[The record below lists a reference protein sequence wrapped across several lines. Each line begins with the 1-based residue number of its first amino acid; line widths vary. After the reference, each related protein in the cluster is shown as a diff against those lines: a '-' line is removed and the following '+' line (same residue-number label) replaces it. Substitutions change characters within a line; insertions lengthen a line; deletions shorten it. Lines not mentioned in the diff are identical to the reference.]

1 MRYQPLGES
10 GIEASVVALGAWAI
24 GGWYWGGTDETQ
36 SIDAIHAALDAGIN
50 FIDTAPAYGLGRSE
64 AIVGKAIAGR
74 RDQVVIASKCGI
86 VWHTQEGKPH
96 IQQYNKQTYRYI
108 GAESI
113 RYEIEESLRR
123 LQTDYIDLY
132 QTHWQD
138 PTTPIEETMG
148 TLLELKEQGKIRAIG
163 VCNATADDMEQYR
176 KLGALASDQERYSM
190 LDRHIEEEQLP
201 YCRNHGIAVL
211 AYSPLEQ
218 GLLTGKVTT
227 EREFA
232 EDDWRTEKPGFD
244 MDSRT
249 RINTML
255 EEDFQPIAD
264 RHGLTFAQ
272 LAIAWTIAQP
282 GLTHALVGARN
293 VQQATEN
300 AAAGDVIL
308 SAQESAAMNEAVHKR
323 GLFNLTSR

>member
-1 MRYQPLGES
+1 MG
-10 GIEASVVALGAWAI
+10 AL
-24 GGWYWGGTDETQ
+24 
-36 SIDAIHAALDAGIN
+36 LD
-50 FIDTAPAYGLGRSE
+50 
-64 AIVGKAIAGR
+64 
-74 RDQVVIASKCGI
+74 
-86 VWHTQEGKPH
+86 
-96 IQQYNKQTYRYI
+96 
-108 GAESI
+108 
-113 RYEIEESLRR
+113 
-123 LQTDYIDLY
+123 
-132 QTHWQD
+132 
-138 PTTPIEETMG
+138 
-148 TLLELKEQGKIRAIG
+148 LKEEGKIRAIG
-163 VCNATADDMEQYR
+163 VSNATAAEMEQYR
-176 KLGALASDQERYSM
+176 KLGPLASDQERYSL
-190 LDRHIEEEQLP
+190 LDQHIEEEQLP

-244 MDSRT
+244 MESRA

-255 EEDFQPIAD
+255 KEDFQPIAD

-308 SAQESAAMNEAVHKR
+308 SSQESAAMNEAVHKR

>member
-1 MRYQPLGES
+1 MRYRPLGQS

-50 FIDTAPAYGLGRSE
+50 FIDTAPVYGLGRSE

-74 RDQVVIASKCGI
+74 RDQVVIASKCGV
-86 VWHTQEGKPH
+86 VWHTQKGKFRLEADG
-96 IQQYNKQTYRYI
+96 KQVYRYL

-132 QTHWQD
+132 QTHQQD
-138 PTTPIEETMG
+138 PTTSIEETMG
-148 TLLELKEQGKIRAIG
+148 ILLELKEQGKIRAIG
-163 VCNATADDMEQYR
+163 VSNETADHMEQYR
-176 KLGALASDQERYSM
+176 KLGPVDSDQERYSI
-190 LDRHIEEEQLP
+190 LDQHIEEEQLP

-211 AYSPLEQ
+211 AFSPLEQ

-227 EREFA
+227 EREFP
-232 EDDWRTEKPGFD
+232 EDDLRTDKPGFD
-244 MDSRT
+244 IDSRR

-255 EEDFQPIAD
+255 KQDFQPIAD
-264 RHGLTFAQ
+264 RHGLTLAQ

-293 VQQATEN
+293 PQQAAEN
-300 AAAGDVIL
+300 AAAGDVVL
-308 SAQESAAMNEAVHKR
+308 SSQESAAMNQAVHKR
-323 GLFNLTSR
+323 GLFNFTIR

>member
-1 MRYQPLGES
+1 MRYRPLGQS

-64 AIVGKAIAGR
+64 TIVGKAIAGR
-74 RDQVVIASKCGI
+74 RDQVVIATKCGV

-96 IQQYNKQTYRYI
+96 IQQHNKQTYRYL

-123 LQTDYIDLY
+123 LQTDYI
-132 QTHWQD
+132 
-138 PTTPIEETMG
+138 EE
-148 TLLELKEQGKIRAIG
+148 R
-163 VCNATADDMEQYR
+163 YR
-176 KLGALASDQERYSM
+176 KLGPLDSDQERYSM
-190 LDRHIEEEQLP
+190 LDQHIEEEQLP

-244 MDSRT
+244 MDSRR

-255 EEDFQPIAD
+255 KEDFQPIAD
-264 RHGLTFAQ
+264 RHGLTCAQ
-272 LAIAWTIAQP
+272 LAIAWAIAQP

-308 SAQESAAMNEAVHKR
+308 TPAESDAINQAVRKR
-323 GLFNLTSR
+323 GLFNFTTR

>member
-1 MRYQPLGES
+1 MRYQPLGQS

-50 FIDTAPAYGLGRSE
+50 FIDTAPVYGLGRSE
-64 AIVGKAIAGR
+64 TIVGKAIADR
-74 RDQVVIASKCGI
+74 RDQVVIATKCGI
-86 VWHTQEGKPH
+86 VWHTQKGKLRLEE
-96 IQQYNKQTYRYI
+96 YGKQLYGYL
-108 GAESI
+108 GAEAI

-132 QTHWQD
+132 QTHAQD
-138 PTTPIEETMG
+138 PTTPIEETMA

-163 VCNATADDMEQYR
+163 VSNATAAEMEQYR
-176 KLGALASDQERYSM
+176 ELGPLDSDQERYSL
-190 LDRHIEEEQLP
+190 LDQHIAEEQLP
-201 YCRNHGIAVL
+201 YCQDHGIAVL

-218 GLLTGKVTT
+218 GLLTGKVTA
-227 EREFA
+227 ERQFA
-232 EDDWRTEKPGFD
+232 KDDLRTEKPGFD
-244 MDSRT
+244 MDSRA

-255 EEDFQPIAD
+255 KEDFQPIAD
-264 RHGLTFAQ
+264 RHGLTLAQ

-282 GLTHALVGARN
+282 GVTHALVGTRN
-293 VQQATEN
+293 VQQAIEN

-308 SAQESAAMNEAVHKR
+308 NAQESATMSEAVQKR
-323 GLFNLTSR
+323 GLFNLTIR

>member
-1 MRYQPLGES
+1 MRYRPLGQS

-50 FIDTAPAYGLGRSE
+50 FIDTAPAYGLGHSE

-74 RDQVVIASKCGI
+74 RDQVVIATKCGL
-86 VWHTQEGKPH
+86 VWHIEKGISHLQE
-96 IQQYNKQTYRYI
+96 YDKQLYRYLS
-108 GAESI
+108 AESI
-113 RYEIEESLRR
+113 RYEIEQSLSR

-132 QTHWQD
+132 QTHRQD

-148 TLLELKEQGKIRAIG
+148 TLLELKEEGKIRAIG
-163 VCNATADDMEQYR
+163 VSNATAAEMEQYR
-176 KLGALASDQERYSM
+176 KLGPLDSDQERYSI
-190 LDRHIEEEQLP
+190 LDQHIEEEQLP

-244 MDSRT
+244 IDSRR

-255 EEDFQPIAD
+255 KEDLQSIAD
-264 RHGLTFAQ
+264 RHGLTLAQ

-282 GLTHALVGARN
+282 GLTHALVGVRN
-293 VQQATEN
+293 SQQAAEN
-300 AAAGDVIL
+300 AAAGDVVL
-308 SAQESAAMNEAVHKR
+308 SSQESAAMNQAVRKR
-323 GLFNLTSR
+323 GLLNLTIR

>member
-1 MRYQPLGES
+1 MRYRPLGQS

-36 SIDAIHAALDAGIN
+36 SIDAIHAAIDAGVN

-64 AIVGKAIAGR
+64 AIVGKAITGR
-74 RDQVVIASKCGI
+74 RDQVVIATKCGV
-86 VWHTQEGKPH
+86 VWHTQKGKFRLEE
-96 IQQYNKQTYRYI
+96 YGKQMYGYL

-138 PTTPIEETMG
+138 STTPIEETMG

-163 VCNATADDMEQYR
+163 VSNATADDMEQYR
-176 KLGALASDQERYSM
+176 KLGPLASDQEKYSM
-190 LDRHIEEEQLP
+190 LDQHIEEEHLP

-232 EDDWRTEKPGFD
+232 EDDWRTEKLGFD
-244 MDSRT
+244 MDSRR

-255 EEDFQPIAD
+255 KEDFQAIAD

-282 GLTHALVGARN
+282 GLSHALVGART

-308 SAQESAAMNEAVHKR
+308 TPAESDVINQAVRKQ
-323 GLFNLTSR
+323 GLFNFTIR

>member
-1 MRYQPLGES
+1 MRYRPLGQP

-36 SIDAIHAALDAGIN
+36 SIDAIRAALDAGIN
-50 FIDTAPAYGLGRSE
+50 FIDTAPVYGLGRSE
-64 AIVGKAIAGR
+64 AIVGKAIAGC
-74 RDQVVIASKCGI
+74 RDQVVLASKCGM
-86 VWHTQEGKPH
+86 VWHTQKGRFRLEE
-96 IQQYNKQTYRYI
+96 YNKHLYAYL

-132 QTHWQD
+132 QTHQQD

-163 VCNATADDMEQYR
+163 VSNATADDMEQYR
-176 KLGALASDQERYSM
+176 KLGPLASDQERYSI
-190 LDRHIEEEQLP
+190 LDQHIEEEQLP

-211 AYSPLEQ
+211 AFSPLEQ

-227 EREFA
+227 EREFP
-232 EDDWRTEKPGFD
+232 EDDWRTDKPGFD
-244 MDSRT
+244 TDSRR

-255 EEDFQPIAD
+255 KEDFQPIAD
-264 RHGLTFAQ
+264 RHGLTLAQ
-272 LAIAWTIAQP
+272 LAIAWTVAQP
-282 GLTHALVGARN
+282 GLTHALVGARTS
-293 VQQATEN
+293 QQAAEN
-300 AAAGDVIL
+300 AAAGDVVL
-308 SAQESAAMNEAVHKR
+308 S
-323 GLFNLTSR
+323 

>member
-1 MRYQPLGES
+1 MKYRSLGQS

-36 SIDAIHAALDAGIN
+36 SIDAIHAALDTGIN

-64 AIVGKAIAGR
+64 VIVGKAIAGR
-74 RDQVVIASKCGI
+74 RDKVVIATKCGV
-86 VWHTQEGKPH
+86 VWHTQKGKFRLEEDGT
-96 IQQYNKQTYRYI
+96 QLYGYL

-132 QTHWQD
+132 QTHQQD

-148 TLLELKEQGKIRAIG
+148 TLLELKEEGKIRAIG
-163 VCNATADDMEQYR
+163 VSNATAAEMQQYR
-176 KLGALASDQERYSM
+176 KLGPLASDQERYSL
-190 LDRHIEEEQLP
+190 LDQHIEEQQLP
-201 YCRNHGIAVL
+201 YCHTNDIAVL

-218 GLLTGKVTT
+218 GLLTGKVTA
-227 EREFA
+227 ERQFA
-232 EDDWRTEKPGFD
+232 EDDWRTDKPGFD
-244 MDSRT
+244 VESRT
-249 RINTML
+249 RINAML
-255 EEDFQPIAD
+255 QEDFQPIAD
-264 RHGLTFAQ
+264 RHSLTLAQ

-293 VQQATEN
+293 PQQATEN
-300 AAAGDVIL
+300 AAAGDVTL
-308 SAQESAAMNEAVHKR
+308 SQQESNAINQAVRKR
-323 GLFNLTSR
+323 GLFNFTIR

>member
-1 MRYQPLGES
+1 MRYRPLGQS

-36 SIDAIHAALDAGIN
+36 SVDAIHAALDAEIN
-50 FIDTAPAYGLGRSE
+50 FIDTAPVYGLGRSE
-64 AIVGKAIAGR
+64 EIVGKAIAGC
-74 RDQVVIASKCGI
+74 RDQVVLATKCGV
-86 VWHTQEGKPH
+86 VWHTQKGKFRLKEYDE
-96 IQQYNKQTYRYI
+96 QLYGYL

-163 VCNATADDMEQYR
+163 VSNATADDMERYR
-176 KLGALASDQERYSM
+176 KLGPLDSDQERYSI
-190 LDRHIEEEQLP
+190 LDQHIEEEQLP
-201 YCRNHGIAVL
+201 YCRDHGIAVL

-244 MDSRT
+244 IDSRRT
-249 RINTML
+249 INTML

-264 RHGLTFAQ
+264 RHGLTLAQ
-272 LAIAWTIAQP
+272 LAIAWTVGQP

-293 VQQATEN
+293 SQQAAEN
-300 AAAGDVIL
+300 AAGDVVL
-308 SAQESAAMNEAVHKR
+308 SSQESAAMNQAVRKR
-323 GLFNLTSR
+323 GLFNFTIR

>member
-1 MRYQPLGES
+1 MRYRPLGQS

-64 AIVGKAIAGR
+64 TIVGKAIAGR
-74 RDQVVIASKCGI
+74 RDQVVIATKCGV

-96 IQQYNKQTYRYI
+96 IQQHNKQTYRYL

-138 PTTPIEETMG
+138 PTTPIEETMEA
-148 TLLELKEQGKIRAIG
+148 LLELKEQGKIRAIG
-163 VCNATADDMEQYR
+163 VCNATADDMERYR
-176 KLGALASDQERYSM
+176 KLGPLDSDQERYSM
-190 LDRHIEEEQLP
+190 LDQHIEEEQLP

-244 MDSRT
+244 MDSRR

-255 EEDFQPIAD
+255 KEDFQPIAD
-264 RHGLTFAQ
+264 RHGLTCAQ
-272 LAIAWTIAQP
+272 LAIAWAIAQP

-308 SAQESAAMNEAVHKR
+308 TPAESDAINQAVRKR
-323 GLFNLTSR
+323 GLFNFTTR

>member
-1 MRYQPLGES
+1 MRYRPLGES

-36 SIDAIHAALDAGIN
+36 SIDAIHAAIDSGIN

-64 AIVGKAIAGR
+64 LIIGKAIAGR

-86 VWHTQEGKPH
+86 VWHTQKGEFQMEEYGK
-96 IQQYNKQTYRYI
+96 QMYGYL

-132 QTHWQD
+132 QTHWQY

-148 TLLELKEQGKIRAIG
+148 ALLDLKEEGKIRAIG
-163 VCNATADDMEQYR
+163 VSNATAAEMEQYR
-176 KLGALASDQERYSM
+176 KLGPLASDQERYSL
-190 LDRHIEEEQLP
+190 LDQHTQEEQLP
-201 YCRNHGIAVL
+201 YCRNHGIAAL

-232 EDDWRTEKPGFD
+232 EDDWRTQKPGFD
-244 MDSRT
+244 MESRA

-255 EEDFQPIAD
+255 KEDFQSIAD
-264 RHGLTFAQ
+264 QHGLTFAQ

-300 AAAGDVIL
+300 
-308 SAQESAAMNEAVHKR
+308 ESAAMNEAVHKR